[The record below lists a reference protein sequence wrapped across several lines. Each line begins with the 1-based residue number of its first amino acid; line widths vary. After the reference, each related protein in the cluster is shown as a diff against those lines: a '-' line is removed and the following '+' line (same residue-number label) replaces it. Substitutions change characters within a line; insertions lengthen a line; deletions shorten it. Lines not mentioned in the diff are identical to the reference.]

1 MTLQKFLFIAF
12 VIFLLGIGVLY
23 TGINRVPFRNSG
35 HEHHTSALSTSTAVH
50 SSNKTHSQLT
60 MPDNTAYLI
69 QENEQR
75 S

>member
-12 VIFLLGIGVLY
+12 VVFLLGIGILY
-23 TGINRVPFRNSG
+23 LGINRVPFRNSG
-35 HEHHTSALSTSTAVH
+35 HEHHTSALSTATAVRSGNKAH
-50 SSNKTHSQLT
+50 SLLT

-69 QENEQR
+69 QKNEQR